1 MTEREKSYLRE
12 HFTDKESYKAAAL
25 RVEEGEPLAYVIG
38 EWYFWRQTY
47 RVSPQVLIPRA
58 DTEHLVEQLIKL
70 LPQGGKFLDIC
81 TGSGCIAIS
90 ALCDRTDAAADA
102 IDISAGAVQIA
113 EYNAGKYDVS
123 DRCRIFCDDATTE
136 ACIERLCRENGAGE
150 EIYDIIVS
158 NPPYIQSDVINT
170 LSAQVRAEPHS
181 ALDGGIDGMDF
192 YRSFLSLYPPLL
204 KKGGVILFEI
214 GYDQAELIKEAS
226 SAAGSSEC
234 TILRDFGGNDR
245 VAVIRF

>member
-12 HFTDKESYKAAAL
+12 HFTDEESYKAAAL

-70 LPQGGKFLDIC
+70 LPEGGKFLDIC

-90 ALCDRTDAAADA
+90 ALCDRPDATADA
-102 IDISAGAVQIA
+102 VEISAGAVEIA
-113 EYNAGKYDVS
+113 EYNAEKYGIS
-123 DRCRIFCDDATTE
+123 NRCRIFCSDATTE
-136 ACIERLCRENGAGE
+136 ACLERLCRENGADA

-158 NPPYIQSDVINT
+158 NPPYIQSDIIDT
-170 LSAQVRAEPHS
+170 LSVQVKAEPHG
-181 ALDGGIDGMDF
+181 ALDGGADGMDF
-192 YRSFLSLYPPLL
+192 YRAFLSLYPPLL
-204 KKGGVILFEI
+204 KKSGVILFEI
-214 GYDQAELIKEAS
+214 GYDQAELIKEAAI
-226 SAAGSSEC
+226 SAGASEC